1 MDTVTKPRGRRPG
14 HADTRAAILRSAL
27 ELFSEFGYDKV
38 SLRAVARAADVD
50 PALIHHYFESKADL
64 FSRSVLDVEI
74 NAERALQEILD
85 GPVEHLGERA
95 AASFLATWQAPG
107 ARERFIAMFRAAV
120 NDDGPRRVLVE
131 FLSREI
137 FVKVV
142 QRLGLPDPATRAS
155 LAVAALLGIV
165 MARDILAMPSL
176 TSLKDAEVIAGL
188 GRVLQQHL
196 VEP

>member
-1 MDTVTKPRGRRPG
+1 
-14 HADTRAAILRSAL
+14 
-27 ELFSEFGYDKV
+27 
-38 SLRAVARAADVD
+38 
-50 PALIHHYFESKADL
+50 
-64 FSRSVLDVEI
+64 
-74 NAERALQEILD
+74 N
-85 GPVEHLGERA
+85 
-95 AASFLATWQAPG
+95 
-107 ARERFIAMFRAAV
+107 
-120 NDDGPRRVLVE
+120 GPRRVLVE

-155 LAVAALLGIV
+155 LAVAALLGLV